1 MEDELAELKRRV
13 DENDPAALYM
23 YAELLRPT
31 APDEADKYIML
42 SAQLGY
48 PPAAEKLGNIYY
60 EAGDYENAEHCYKIG
75 SKAGIFECSVKL
87 AVMKLPVCEQD
98 AIRELEELAE
108 VGVPS
113 ACAALADYYDKTGNR
128 KQAAYWRSLQNK
140 Q

>member
-1 MEDELAELKRRV
+1 MDEIQLAELKRRV
-13 DENDPAALYM
+13 EANDPAALYM

-31 APDEADKYIML
+31 EPAEADKYITL

-75 SKAGIFECSVKL
+75 AKAGILDCSVKL
-87 AVMKLPVCEQD
+87 AMLKLTVSEHD
-98 AIRELEELAE
+98 SIRELEELAE

-113 ACAALADYYDKTGNR
+113 ACLALADYYKRHGNR
-128 KQAAYWRSLQNK
+128 KQAAYWRSLLNK
-140 Q
+140 